1 MANKLDGFLGNMLQG
16 FLDPK
21 GNLGDYQHA
30 ARLYVD
36 DTFRLAPKTKFLYY
50 AVFNINQSAMQDVS
64 FQDRHQLELNYL
76 VKSMDL
82 PKYTIDTTNLNQY
95 NRKTNI
101 YTKITY
107 DPINITLHDD
117 NNGITNSLW
126 ALYYGYYFA
135 DRLNSSDPYSTVAPE
150 AYMRNTYDPKETMP
164 YRYGL
169 DNESLEP
176 FFNSIQLFVLSRQ
189 RFFSYMLC
197 NPKITKWEHDNMSQN
212 ESNGIV
218 ENKMTLAYDAVIYN
232 SGVVDAN
239 AEDPAGFAVLHYDN
253 TPSPI
258 VDEEILQGGI
268 EGIFGDLFGL
278 SSFSGPNT
286 YLSSRSA
293 TPYLNLGN
301 QASYGF
307 GTPPYY
313 GNQGGYGYSGGLSGY
328 GFGSNNLST
337 GLTIAGIGLAARG
350 IGAVVNGVG
359 NLFSSNSGAP
369 ISQNN
374 NSSAN
379 TDQAAG
385 INNQYAGVTNPNSN
399 GNSANAV
406 DANASQLPGGLST
419 GTAVGSAVG
428 DQGPVVPGAGNAQAV
443 SFSGNTQGVSGAGIG
458 ALGNTSTGS
467 FGLGGVTS
475 GTSGALGDAKKADAE
490 SSASGGFNTVQT
502 GDGPTQIPSGD
513 GSTSVVDQQPT
524 PDPEPSTELA
534 DNSSSSDWG
543 YSFGA

>member
-1 MANKLDGFLGNMLQG
+1 MSNKLNGFLGDLLQG

-30 ARLYVD
+30 SRLYVD

-82 PKYTIDTTNLNQY
+82 PKYTIDTTTLNQY

-107 DPINITLHDD
+107 DPITITLHDD

-135 DRLNSSDPYSTVAPE
+135 DRLNTSDPYSTVAPE
-150 AYMRNTYDPKETMP
+150 AYMRHTYDAKETFP

-169 DNESLEP
+169 DNDSLEP

-197 NPKITKWEHDNMSQN
+197 NPKITKWEHDNMSQS
-212 ESNGIV
+212 EGAGIV

-232 SGVVDAN
+232 SGIVDAN

-253 TPSPI
+253 VPSPI
-258 VDEEILQGGI
+258 VNEEILQTGI

-286 YLSSRSA
+286 YLSSTSIN
-293 TPYLNLGN
+293 PYQNLGN
-301 QASYGF
+301 QAAYGF
-307 GTPPYY
+307 GTPSYY
-313 GNQGGYGYSGGLSGY
+313 GNQGGYGYAGGLPGY
-328 GFGSNNLST
+328 GFSSNSLST
-337 GLTIAGIGLAARG
+337 GLTVAGIGLAANG
-350 IGAVVNGVG
+350 IGAAVKGIG
-359 NLFSSNSGAP
+359 DFFSPSTGAP
-369 ISQNN
+369 VSQDNST
-374 NSSAN
+374 SSAN
-379 TDQAAG
+379 ADQTSA
-385 INNQYAGVTNPNSN
+385 INKNFSGVTDPNSN
-399 GNSANAV
+399 G
-406 DANASQLPGGLST
+406 ASTTASDTYGPQLPGGGGFNAARSNTGNPATDIPSGDTAMSQNSGSL
-419 GTAVGSAVG
+419 GTAA
-428 DQGPVVPGAGNAQAV
+428 QLRNAER
-443 SFSGNTQGVSGAGIG
+443 SS
-458 ALGNTSTGS
+458 
-467 FGLGGVTS
+467 
-475 GTSGALGDAKKADAE
+475 DE
-490 SSASGGFNTVQT
+490 SSASGGFNTVQS
-502 GDGPTQIPSGD
+502 GNGPTQIPSGD

-524 PDPEPSTELA
+524 PDPAPETELA
-534 DNSSSSDWG
+534 SNDNTSDWG
-543 YSFGA
+543 FTAGA